1 MIPVEKNKADAVKNF
16 IGSVK
21 EASASIEVN
30 DKIVNFVSNSF
41 NKMKKISERKLEFFA
56 LDSDIIFYKKQYQ
69 IIIPKSYQ
77 EKYSFEDGNGSYP
90 WLWFNFKKKCT

>member
-41 NKMKKISERKLEFFA
+41 NKMKKISERKLEFFC
-56 LDSDIIFYKKQYQ
+56 FR
-69 IIIPKSYQ
+69 
-77 EKYSFEDGNGSYP
+77 F
-90 WLWFNFKKKCT
+90 

>member
-41 NKMKKISERKLEFFA
+41 NKMKKGNYI
-56 LDSDIIFYKKQYQ
+56 Q
-69 IIIPKSYQ
+69 SYSLTLV
-77 EKYSFEDGNGSYP
+77 KI
-90 WLWFNFKKKCT
+90 